1 MKGTFMTHRS
11 PIGPAPGEPVCSAA
25 RRSSA
30 AGWVLG
36 LLLAGLAAAPTMAQ
50 SAASPSAGQA
60 NTLPDAPGTP
70 KPAPSTPVQSAPRTP
85 ASPATAQPGPPQP
98 APPQAS
104 SQPPVST
111 ATPPAGTTAQPAP
124 GSSSP
129 QQTQQPVPGEDEGT
143 FTLKTNVNEV
153 NLTFTVTDRHG
164 HFINNLQQH
173 DFALLDD
180 RRAPAQVY
188 NFTQQTNQPLRVGL
202 VVDASTSIRARF
214 KFEQQAATEF
224 LLDILRPRTDRAF
237 IMGFD
242 VTSYV
247 TQSFTNNP
255 DLLETGLNRLRPGGG
270 TALYDAV
277 YKACRDQMLNGVPA
291 QAQVRKALILL
302 SDGDDNQSRA
312 YLDDAIKMCQ
322 RAETTIYTIST
333 NTSPTRERGDD
344 VLNKM
349 ASATGGSAFYPQ
361 RIEDIANEFHRVE
374 EELRSQYSLSYKPA
388 DFRADGSFRT
398 IYLTALRGGYS
409 VHARTGYF
417 APNF

>member
-1 MKGTFMTHRS
+1 VQPVQQT
-11 PIGPAPGEPVCSAA
+11 PAPAQP
-25 RRSSA
+25 SS
-30 AGWVLG
+30 
-36 LLLAGLAAAPTMAQ
+36 T
-50 SAASPSAGQA
+50 
-60 NTLPDAPGTP
+60 T
-70 KPAPSTPVQSAPRTP
+70 QSAPAN
-85 ASPATAQPGPPQP
+85 ASQQP
-98 APPQAS
+98 
-104 SQPPVST
+104 
-111 ATPPAGTTAQPAP
+111 AQPA
-124 GSSSP
+124 
-129 QQTQQPVPGEDEGT
+129 PGEDEGT
-143 FTLKTNVNEV
+143 YTLKTNVNEV

-164 HFINNLQQH
+164 RFINNLQQQ

-214 KFEQQAATEF
+214 KFEQAAATEF

-242 VTSYV
+242 VTAYV
-247 TQSFTNNP
+247 TQGFTNNP

-277 YKACRDQMLNGVPA
+277 YKACRDQMLNGVPS

-349 ASATGGSAFYPQ
+349 ASSTGGSAFYPQ

-388 DFRADGSFRT
+388 AFRADGSFRT
-398 IYLTALRGGYS
+398 IYLTSLRGSYT

-417 APNF
+417 APTF